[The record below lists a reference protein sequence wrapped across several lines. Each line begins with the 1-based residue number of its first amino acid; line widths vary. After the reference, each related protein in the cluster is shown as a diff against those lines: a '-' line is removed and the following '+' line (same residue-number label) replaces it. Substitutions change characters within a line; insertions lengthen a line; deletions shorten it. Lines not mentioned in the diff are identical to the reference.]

1 MRLDRPGWSYAP
13 DAYRCLGEL
22 TVLAGGLEQCFQQ
35 ILAVLRHELELNPI
49 SIDTGTKYD
58 GHLEQAVD
66 VASIALERA
75 TQAAHQMYRGPD
87 LDQLA
92 TP

>member
-1 MRLDRPGWSYAP
+1 M
-13 DAYRCLGEL
+13 
-22 TVLAGGLEQCFQQ
+22 
-35 ILAVLRHELELNPI
+35 LRHELKLNPI